1 MFAVF
6 VAMAVSS
13 AAPLPPRSV
22 RTLIHTSR
30 AIVQTSGDQ
39 VWPGLSRA
47 PLPLQLVEPA
57 RELLFCAAP
66 MPGFTLA
73 GSGPVTGC
81 TLQTRPR
88 QLPVDVSAATFL
100 EDLPV
105 IQMGLPAALGATPAD
120 WTVTFL
126 HEAFHQY
133 QAVLPGYQAAI
144 DEVGRSLGQT
154 GVGWML
160 DYPFPYADPGVGA
173 AFARMNTAAAAF
185 LSAQP
190 GADTQTSIKAYL
202 QARRAAR
209 AAVGE
214 QHWLYYEFQVGQE
227 GAAHW
232 TELEL
237 ADIAGRRN
245 KAIAA
250 VARDRR
256 LGLSA
261 SLRAIDTQG
270 LRVWKRGSFYIFG
283 AIETEMMARSVP
295 DWQQKYRSAPFA
307 VGTALEVANMP

>member
-1 MFAVF
+1 MLA
-6 VAMAVSS
+6 AIAVSS
-13 AAPLPPRSV
+13 AAPLPPPSV
-22 RTLIHTSR
+22 RTLIRTSR
-30 AIVQTSGDQ
+30 AIVQTSGDR

-57 RELLFCAAP
+57 RELLFCVAP
-66 MPGFTLA
+66 LRGFTPA
-73 GSGPVTGC
+73 GSDPVTGC
-81 TLQTRPR
+81 TLQMRPR

-144 DEVGRSLGQT
+144 DAVGRSLGQT

-160 DYPFPYADPGVGA
+160 DYPFPYSDPAVGA
-173 AFARMNTAAAAF
+173 AFAQMNTAATAF
-185 LSAQP
+185 LSAKP
-190 GADTQTSIKAYL
+190 GEDTRKYVEAYL
-202 QARRAAR
+202 QARRGAR
-209 AAVGE
+209 AAAGE
-214 QHWLYYEFQVGQE
+214 KHWQYYEFQVGQE
-227 GAAHW
+227 GAARW
-232 TELEL
+232 IELEL

-256 LGLSA
+256 LGLFT
-261 SLRAIDTQG
+261 SLRAIDSQG

-283 AIETEMMARSVP
+283 AFEMAMMSRFVP
-295 DWQQKYRSAPFA
+295 DWQREYQRAPFA
-307 VGTALEVANMP
+307 VGAALEAAIMP